1 MEIDDKKINKVKSA
15 AEITVELAVERN
27 ELALERTLLSWV
39 RTNIGM
45 IGGGFALDK
54 GLSVF
59 RKARMLTGE
68 AWSSNPHLPGLVF
81 IISGTFLMVL
91 FTIYYIKRSQKL
103 AGMRTRKKSFFSSDY
118 LISVLIIAIGVLLT
132 LVMFLD
138 NVS

>member
-1 MEIDDKKINKVKSA
+1 MEISDEKIQKVKTA

-27 ELALERTLLSWV
+27 ELALERTLLAWV

-54 GLSVF
+54 GLLAF
-59 RKARMLTGE
+59 RRARMLTGE

-81 IISGTFLMVL
+81 MISGTFLMVL

-103 AGMRTRKKSFFSSDY
+103 AGMRARKKSLFSSDY
-118 LISVLIIAIGVLLT
+118 LISFMIVAIGILLIIVLLS
-132 LVMFLD
+132 D
-138 NVS
+138 NSA